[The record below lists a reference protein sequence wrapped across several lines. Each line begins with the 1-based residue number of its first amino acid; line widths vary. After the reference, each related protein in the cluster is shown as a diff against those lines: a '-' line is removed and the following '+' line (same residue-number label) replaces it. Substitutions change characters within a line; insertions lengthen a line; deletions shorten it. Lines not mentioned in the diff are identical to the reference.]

1 MNENKSALHDLMET
15 SMGKIR
21 EMVDSNAIVGQP
33 ITTPDGVTL
42 IPVSKVSFGFGS
54 GGTDYGKPNPN
65 KFAGGASAGVKVEP
79 VAFLVVKNGV
89 TTMMPVAMPA
99 MSTADRVLEMVPQ
112 VLDRVEGFMD
122 KKKSE
127 DIPF

>member
-1 MNENKSALHDLMET
+1 MNENKNALHDLLET

-21 EMVDSNAIVGQP
+21 EMVDSNTIVGQP

-79 VAFLVVKNGV
+79 LAFLVVKDGV
-89 TTMMPVAMPA
+89 TRMMPVEKPA
-99 MSTADRVLEMVPQ
+99 MNTADRVLEMVPQ
-112 VLDRVEGFMD
+112 VLDRVEGFMA
-122 KKKSE
+122 KKKE
-127 DIPF
+127 DNMPL